1 MWRHLNNETNVN
13 ETSDD
18 TKLVIR
24 SRKSKD
30 TQYNGQMKKDEKIGE
45 KKINKTLRNIR
56 ISSWYS

>member
-30 TQYNGQMKKDEKIGE
+30 TQYNGQMKKDEKIG
-45 KKINKTLRNIR
+45 KKKDQQNIKKH
-56 ISSWYS
+56 

>member
-1 MWRHLNNETNVN
+1 MLRHLNNETNVN

-30 TQYNGQMKKDEKIGE
+30 TQYNGQMKKDEKIGG

>member
-1 MWRHLNNETNVN
+1 MLRHLNNETNVN
-13 ETSDD
+13 QTSDD

-30 TQYNGQMKKDEKIGE
+30 TQYNGQMKKDEKIGG